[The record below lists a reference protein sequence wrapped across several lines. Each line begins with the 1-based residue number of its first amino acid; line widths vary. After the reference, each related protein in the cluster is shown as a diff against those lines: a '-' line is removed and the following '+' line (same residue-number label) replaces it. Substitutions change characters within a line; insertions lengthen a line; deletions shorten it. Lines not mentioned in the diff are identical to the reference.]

1 MADGWKLAPGERITR
16 PAFFMVILAGSLSA
30 AGTAMCISRRLAE
43 NRHPPNRS
51 GLRRL
56 RMTKARFKGSRA
68 GDLFRIFICF
78 AFFILTSVKLQVTAC
93 R

>member
-16 PAFFMVILAGSLSA
+16 PAFFMVILG
-30 AGTAMCISRRLAE
+30 RLAE